1 MPGEHFIHRAVLP
14 TWLAVAACV
23 LLLTGRTLA
32 QSPDEHASH
41 HPGAAPAAGA
51 MSGGAPAGG
60 MSATAGAP
68 GMAGMGATAGAG
80 PSAGAGGM
88 MEGMGEMMK
97 NMGKPPPKEFVQHF
111 WHPRYSCSQPGSQHH
126 CPSTTNLNS

>member
-41 HPGAAPAAGA
+41 HPG
-51 MSGGAPAGG
+51 GAPAGG
-60 MSATAGAP
+60 MSANAGAP
-68 GMAGMGATAGAG
+68 GMAGMGAPSGAG

-88 MEGMGEMMK
+88 MGRGPGGGMRRE
-97 NMGKPPPKEFVQHF
+97 
-111 WHPRYSCSQPGSQHH
+111 
-126 CPSTTNLNS
+126 